1 MTTASFAQRGEAE
14 RRPSKVFVTGG
25 NGFMGSRIVRELV
38 GRGYDVTALVGADL
52 DNHNLNG
59 LSVEIR
65 PFDLL
70 DRDGVRAA
78 LEGGELLVHNAA
90 CYSFWQPD
98 PNLIYRVNV
107 DGTQHVLDAAAE
119 HGYRKIVY
127 TSSTA
132 TLTPSINREIE
143 TEESLFDLRSFQG
156 HYKVSKVIA
165 EIGVMRRAAQGLP
178 VVVVHPTTVL
188 GNGDRR
194 PTPTGSLIVHFLNG
208 RMVAYANT
216 VLNVVDVD
224 DVAEG
229 HALALERGRL
239 GHNYILGGENLTMRE
254 ICAVLSELTGIR
266 EPLVALPPRLLY
278 AFGQIGEFIA
288 NHVTHRTPIVDVE
301 SALHAMANRASDSGK
316 AEKELGYLPSRARV
330 AIAKAA
336 VWFVENGYCKERYRR
351 RIEAHGGLRRAIG
364 AR

>member
-1 MTTASFAQRGEAE
+1 MT
-14 RRPSKVFVTGG
+14 KVFVTGG

-38 GRGYDVTALVGADL
+38 GRGYDVTALVGTDL
-52 DNHNLNG
+52 DNRNLAG
-59 LSVEIR
+59 LSVEMR
-65 PFDLL
+65 RFDLL

-132 TLTPSINREIE
+132 TLTPSINRDVE

-165 EIGVMRRAAQGLP
+165 EIGVMRRAARGMP
-178 VVVVHPTTVL
+178 IVVVHPTTVL

-208 RMVAYANT
+208 RMVACADT

-229 HALALERGRL
+229 HALALERGRN
-239 GHNYILGGENLTMRE
+239 GHQYILGGENMTMRD
-254 ICAVLSELTGIR
+254 ICALLSELTGIR
-266 EPLVALPPRLLY
+266 EPTVMLPARLLLVL
-278 AFGQIGEFIA
+278 GHIGEFIA
-288 NHVTHRTPIVDVE
+288 NHVTHRAPIVDVE

-316 AEKELGYLPSRARV
+316 AEKELGYLPSLARV

-364 AR
+364 G

>member
-1 MTTASFAQRGEAE
+1 VTR
-14 RRPSKVFVTGG
+14 VFVTGG
-25 NGFMGSRIVRELV
+25 NGFMGSRIVRELAA
-38 GRGYDVTALVGADL
+38 RGYDVTALVGADL
-52 DNHNLNG
+52 DDRNLEG
-59 LSVEIR
+59 LGVATR
-65 PFDLL
+65 RLDLL

-78 LEGGELLVHNAA
+78 LEGGDLLVHNAA
-90 CYSFWQPD
+90 CYSFWQRD

-132 TLTPSINREIE
+132 TLTPSINRDVE
-143 TEESLFDLRSFQG
+143 TEESLFDLRRFQG
-156 HYKVSKVIA
+156 HYKVSKVMA
-165 EIGVMRRAAQGLP
+165 EIAVMRRAARGLP

-188 GNGDRR
+188 GQADRR
-194 PTPTGSLIVHFLNG
+194 PTPTGTLIVHFLNG
-208 RMVAYANT
+208 RMVAYADT

-229 HALALERGRL
+229 HVLALERGQL
-239 GHNYILGGENLTMRE
+239 GHQYILGGENLTMRE
-254 ICAVLSELTGIR
+254 VCDILAELTGIGAPR
-266 EPLVALPPRLLY
+266 VVLPARLLY
-278 AFGQIGEFIA
+278 VLGQIGEFIA

-316 AEKELGYLPSRARV
+316 AEKELGYRPSRARV

-336 VWFVENGYCKERYRR
+336 VWFVENGYCKPRYRR
-351 RIEAHGGLRRAIG
+351 RVEAHGGLRRAIEG
-364 AR
+364 R

>member
-1 MTTASFAQRGEAE
+1 MT
-14 RRPSKVFVTGG
+14 KVFVTGG

-52 DNHNLNG
+52 DNHNLDG
-59 LSVEIR
+59 LGVEIR

-107 DGTQHVLDAAAE
+107 DGTQHVLDAAAA

-178 VVVVHPTTVL
+178 VVVVHPTTVI
-188 GNGDRR
+188 GGGDRR
-194 PTPTGSLIVHFLNG
+194 PTPTGTLILHFLNG
-208 RMVAYANT
+208 RMVAYADT
-216 VLNVVDVD
+216 MLNVVDVD

-229 HALALERGRL
+229 HVLALERGKN
-239 GHNYILGGENLTMRE
+239 GHNYILGGENMTMRE
-254 ICAVLSELTGIR
+254 VCGVLEELTGIPAPR
-266 EPLVALPPRLLY
+266 VVLPARLIWVLGHI
-278 AFGQIGEFIA
+278 AEFIA
-288 NHVTHRTPIVDVE
+288 NHFTHKTPIVDVE

-336 VWFVENGYCKERYRR
+336 IWFVDNGYCKERYRR
-351 RIEAHGGLRRAIG
+351 RIEAHGGLRRAIEG
-364 AR
+364 R

>member
-1 MTTASFAQRGEAE
+1 MPR
-14 RRPSKVFVTGG
+14 VFVPGG

-52 DNHNLNG
+52 DNHNLDG
-59 LSVEIR
+59 VGCEVR

-70 DRDGVRAA
+70 DRDGVRDA
-78 LEGGELLVHNAA
+78 LDGGELLVHNAA

-98 PNLIYRVNV
+98 PDTIYRVNV
-107 DGTQHVLDAAAE
+107 DGTQNVLDAAAE
-119 HGYRKIVY
+119 LGYRKIVY

-132 TLTPSINREIE
+132 TLTPSINRNVE

-165 EIGVMRRAAQGLP
+165 EIAVMRRAAQGMP
-178 VVVVHPTTVL
+178 IVVVHPTTVI
-188 GNGDRR
+188 GAGDRR
-194 PTPTGSLIVHFLNG
+194 PTPTGTLILHFLNG
-208 RMVAYANT
+208 RMVAYADT

-229 HALALERGRL
+229 HVLALERGRN

-254 ICAVLSELTGIR
+254 ICAVLSELTGIGM
-266 EPLVALPPRLLY
+266 PYVVLPPRLLY
-278 AFGQIGEFIA
+278 VIGYVAEFIA
-288 NHVTHRTPIVDVE
+288 DHVTHRTPIVDVE

-316 AEKELGYLPSRARV
+316 AEK
-330 AIAKAA
+330 
-336 VWFVENGYCKERYRR
+336 
-351 RIEAHGGLRRAIG
+351 
-364 AR
+364 

>member
-1 MTTASFAQRGEAE
+1 MTR
-14 RRPSKVFVTGG
+14 VFVTGG

-52 DNHNLNG
+52 DNHNLDG
-59 LSVEIR
+59 LDVEIR

-98 PNLIYRVNV
+98 PNTIYRVNV

-119 HGYRKIVY
+119 HGYRKVVY

-178 VVVVHPTTVL
+178 VVVVHPTTVI
-188 GNGDRR
+188 GTGDRR
-194 PTPTGSLIVHFLNG
+194 PTPTGTLILHFLNG
-208 RMVAYANT
+208 RMVAYADT
-216 VLNVVDVD
+216 MLNVVDVD

-229 HALALERGRL
+229 HVLALERGRV
-239 GHNYILGGENLTMRE
+239 GHNYILGGENMTMRDV
-254 ICAVLSELTGIR
+254 CGVLEELTGIPAPR
-266 EPLVALPPRLLY
+266 VVLPARLIWVLGHI
-278 AFGQIGEFIA
+278 AEFIA
-288 NHVTHRTPIVDVE
+288 NHVTHKTPIVDVE

-336 VWFVENGYCKERYRR
+336 IWFVENGYCKERYRR

-364 AR
+364 ES

>member
-1 MTTASFAQRGEAE
+1 MTR
-14 RRPSKVFVTGG
+14 VFVTGG

-38 GRGYDVTALVGADL
+38 ARGYDVTALVGADL
-52 DNHNLNG
+52 DNRNLEG
-59 LSVEIR
+59 LRVEVR

-98 PNLIYRVNV
+98 PDTIYRVNV

-132 TLTPSINREIE
+132 TLTPSINRDIE

-188 GNGDRR
+188 GAGDRR

-229 HALALERGRL
+229 HALALERGRN
-239 GHNYILGGENLTMRE
+239 GHNYILGGENMTMRE
-254 ICAVLSELTGIR
+254 VCAVLSELTGIGQ
-266 EPLVALPPRLLY
+266 PHVVLPARLLQVL
-278 AFGQIGEFIA
+278 GHVGEFIA
-288 NHVTHRTPIVDVE
+288 NHVTHRAPIVDVE

-316 AEKELGYLPSRARV
+316 AEKELGYRPSRGRV

-336 VWFVENGYCKERYRR
+336 IWFVENGYCKERYRR
-351 RIEAHGGLRRAIG
+351 RVEAHGGLRRAVEG
-364 AR
+364 R

>member
-1 MTTASFAQRGEAE
+1 MTR
-14 RRPSKVFVTGG
+14 VFVTGG

-52 DNHNLNG
+52 DNRNLAG
-59 LSVEIR
+59 LAVKTR

-78 LEGGELLVHNAA
+78 LEGGDLLVHNAA

-107 DGTQHVLDAAAE
+107 DGTQNVLDAAAE

-132 TLTPSINREIE
+132 TLTPSINRNVE

-165 EIGVMRRAAQGLP
+165 EIGVMRRAAQGMP
-178 VVVVHPTTVL
+178 IVVVHPTTVL

-208 RMVAYANT
+208 RMVAYADT
-216 VLNVVDVD
+216 VLNIVDVD

-229 HALALERGRL
+229 HALALERGRV
-239 GHNYILGGENLTMRE
+239 GHQYILGGENMTMRDV
-254 ICAVLSELTGIR
+254 CAVLSELTGIR
-266 EPLVALPPRLLY
+266 EPHVVLPARLLLVL
-278 AFGQIGEFIA
+278 GRIGEFIA
-288 NHVTHRTPIVDVE
+288 DHVTHRAPIVDVE

-336 VWFVENGYCKERYRR
+336 VWFVDNGYCKDRYRH
-351 RIEAHGGLRRAIG
+351 RIEAHGGLRRALG
-364 AR
+364 G

>member
-1 MTTASFAQRGEAE
+1 MTR
-14 RRPSKVFVTGG
+14 VFVTGG

-38 GRGYDVTALVGADL
+38 GRGYDVTALVGSDL
-52 DNHNLNG
+52 DNHNLDG
-59 LSVEIR
+59 LDVEVR

-98 PNLIYRVNV
+98 PNTIYRVNV
-107 DGTQHVLDAAAE
+107 DGTQNVLDAAAE

-132 TLTPSINREIE
+132 TLTPSINRQVE

-165 EIGVMRRAAQGLP
+165 EIGVMRRAARGLP
-178 VVVVHPTTVL
+178 VVVVHPTTVI
-188 GNGDRR
+188 GRGDRR
-194 PTPTGSLIVHFLNG
+194 PTPTGTLILHYLNG
-208 RMVAYANT
+208 RMVAYADT
-216 VLNVVDVD
+216 MLNVVDVD

-229 HALALERGRL
+229 HALALERGKC
-239 GHNYILGGENLTMRE
+239 GHNYILGGENMTMRE
-254 ICAVLSELTGIR
+254 VCGVLQELTGIPAPR
-266 EPLVALPPRLLY
+266 VVLPARLIWVLGHI
-278 AFGQIGEFIA
+278 AEFIA
-288 NHVTHRTPIVDVE
+288 NHVTHKTPIVDVE

-316 AEKELGYLPSRARV
+316 ADKELGYRPSRARV

-336 VWFVENGYCKERYRR
+336 IWFVENGYCKERYRR
-351 RIEAHGGLRRAIG
+351 RIEAHGGLRRTIESS
-364 AR
+364 